1 MRDKENAEVWKGN
14 EPESLAERFF
24 FSRGLPLDDEGLS
37 CLVIRLYNTRIRREE
52 RCVARFLV
60 IVSPSVKRP
69 VDSRS
74 ISGIQKFWKRRSRR
88 RRRSSDGQHAAQFV
102 GR

>member
-37 CLVIRLYNTRIRREE
+37 WPLLVTRLYNTRICKE
-52 RCVARFLV
+52 RCVTRF
-60 IVSPSVKRP
+60 
-69 VDSRS
+69 
-74 ISGIQKFWKRRSRR
+74 
-88 RRRSSDGQHAAQFV
+88 
-102 GR
+102 

>member
-37 CLVIRLYNTRIRREE
+37 WPLSAFTIREF
-52 RCVARFLV
+52 V
-60 IVSPSVKRP
+60 
-69 VDSRS
+69 RS
-74 ISGIQKFWKRRSRR
+74 
-88 RRRSSDGQHAAQFV
+88 DA
-102 GR
+102 